1 MVDGSAIG
9 GCSLGDAS
17 SSGISSRPGEQGL
30 VLGDGHFGLSLASS
44 LALSSQC
51 S

>member
-1 MVDGSAIG
+1 VDGPAIG
-9 GCSLGDAS
+9 RCSSSDDS

-30 VLGDGHFGLSLASS
+30 VLGDRHFGLSLASF
-44 LALSSQC
+44 LALSSHC